1 MKMKNRY
8 INILFMSFA
17 LTMFSCQDI
26 LDKEPAQS
34 LSVEESLA
42 DYESLVTALLGAY
55 DGLQVTNYYGRNYLV
70 NPEIGGDN
78 VYLTIDNSNRFVAN
92 YRYDLDPN
100 TTQTGFWNQ
109 AYSIIL
115 RVNNIILAVD
125 NVPDGTQAEK
135 DQVMGEALTIRAL
148 AHFDLSRVFSAPYAE
163 GTGADTGI
171 PIMLEP
177 NIGTPPRN
185 TLSEVYDRIKLD
197 LTQAIGLLN
206 EDVGPFRI
214 TANAAKALLARVY
227 LYEGDNANA
236 EAMATDVI
244 NNGGYSLHDGTDLA
258 FFYST
263 SGNDEEIFSLNQ
275 RPEETRGS
283 NNLGQIYNPSGY
295 GDIRV
300 TTDIIN
306 MYEAGDERGLSPPS
320 GADLIYL
327 NSDGEY
333 YNGKFLGESGVPG
346 LTSFKILRLAEMY
359 LIRAEARAKTSD
371 FAGATSDVNVIR
383 NRAGLADFSG
393 TVTLQDVLDEKN
405 REFAFEGHRTFDLW
419 RNGLPLVRIQANT
432 GLEVSAPAFIAANS
446 FLRVYP
452 IPQRELDTNPE
463 ITQAPGY

>member
-1 MKMKNRY
+1 
-8 INILFMSFA
+8 MSFA

-26 LDKEPAQS
+26 LNKEPAQS
-34 LSVEESLA
+34 LSVNESLS
-42 DYESLVTALLGAY
+42 DIESLQTALFGAY
-55 DGLQVTNYYGRNYLV
+55 DGLQVTNYYGRDFLV

-92 YRYDLDPN
+92 YRYDLDAT

-109 AYSIIL
+109 AYAIIL

-125 NVPDGTQAEK
+125 NVPDGTDAEK
-135 DQVMGEALTIRAL
+135 NQVMGEALTIRAMV
-148 AHFDLSRVFSAPYAE
+148 HFDLSRVFCAPYAE
-163 GTGADTGI
+163 GSGADTGI
-171 PIMLEP
+171 PVMLEP

-185 TLSEVYDRIKLD
+185 TLAEVYDQVKLD
-197 LTQAIGLLN
+197 LTQAMGLLTEN
-206 EDVGPFRI
+206 VGPDRI

-236 EAMATDVI
+236 EQMASEVI
-244 NNGGYSLHDGTDLA
+244 GSGAYSLHDGADLA
-258 FFYST
+258 TFYT
-263 SGNDEEIFSLNQ
+263 TTGNAEEIFSLNQ

-306 MYEAGDERGLSPPS
+306 LYEAGDERGLSPPS

-346 LTSFKILRLAEMY
+346 LTSFKVLRLAEMY
-359 LIRAEARAKTSD
+359 LIRAEARSKQSNP
-371 FAGATSDVNVIR
+371 AGATADINIIR
-383 NRAGLADFSG
+383 TRAGLADFVG
-393 TVTLQDVLDEKN
+393 NVNLADVLAERN
-405 REFAFEGHRTFDLW
+405 RELAFEGHRTFDLW